1 MIKLFRNNYLSIKVS
16 FCNEI
21 AEFCNRKEI
30 CYENVRYEDFITEKI
45 FDIFI
50 NESVPVY
57 YGAKHISEYVPKNTF
72 IDREDFNS
80 DSELMSYLNKIDKN
94 QYMEYIY
101 NINIFLDSEEFRK
114 FGPKYFVENII
125 KTLGLANND

>member
-1 MIKLFRNNYLSIKVS
+1 MYRGSPGNK
-16 FCNEI
+16 NEVI
-21 AEFCNRKEI
+21 SGYKFSI
-30 CYENVRYEDFITEKI
+30 CYENSRCEDYITEKI
-45 FDIFI
+45 FDVFI

-57 YGAKHISEYVPKNTF
+57 YGAKNISEYVPKNTF

-101 NINIFLDSEEFRK
+101 NINTFLESKEFHK
-114 FGPKYFVENII
+114 FSSKYFVKNII
-125 KTLGLANND
+125 NTLGV